1 MQSISIS
8 KLRVN
13 LTSILED
20 VKKGETIIVT
30 SYGNPVAWITP
41 PQANRRTEAIAKLEA
56 LRKNVFIGD
65 VVSPTGEIWEAS

>member
-1 MQSISIS
+1 MQSISVT

-13 LTSILED
+13 LTSILDD

-30 SYGNPVAWITP
+30 SHGKPVARITP
-41 PQANRRTEAIAKLEA
+41 PQADRQTEAIAKLEA
-56 LRKNVFIGD
+56 QRNKVFIGD

>member
-30 SYGNPVAWITP
+30 SHGKPVAWITP